1 MIHADQTVF
10 FWINGLAGHV
20 AWIDSV
26 VRILSC
32 DLFLPV
38 VTIIVLIAVWFS
50 GRNMADRSRNQY
62 GVMCSLAS
70 MGIANLLVFAVNN
83 ITPDD
88 AIRLRPF
95 ADYIVGDKVNLIFY
109 QPSDPSFPS
118 NAAAASFA
126 FAAGMWIYNRKL
138 GYLLSIPALIISFG
152 RIYMGVHYPLD
163 IIGGFALAIVATGI
177 VAAVMK
183 FGKPILDRLLKL
195 MRKAYLA

>member
-20 AWIDSV
+20 AWIDDV
-26 VRILSC
+26 IRILSC

-38 VTIIVLIAVWFS
+38 VTIIALIAVWFS
-50 GRNMADRSRNQY
+50 GRNTADRTRNQY

-70 MGIANLLVFAVNN
+70 MGIANLLIFICN
-83 ITPDD
+83 
-88 AIRLRPF
+88 AILNDRLRPF
-95 ADYIVGDKVNLIFY
+95 EAFPDKVHLIFY

-126 FAAGMWIYNRKL
+126 LATGIWVYNRKL

-163 IIGGFALAIVATGI
+163 IIGGFALAILATGI

-183 FGKPILDRLLKL
+183 LGRPILERVLMLL
-195 MRKAYLA
+195 RKVYLA

>member
-10 FWINGLAGHV
+10 FWINSLAGHV
-20 AWIDSV
+20 AWIDDV

-38 VTIIVLIAVWFS
+38 VTIVALVAVWFS

-70 MGIANLLVFAVNN
+70 MGIANLLVFIFNA
-83 ITPDD
+83 ILPD
-88 AIRLRPF
+88 RLRPF
-95 ADYIVGDKVNLIFY
+95 EAFPDKVHLIFY

-126 FAAGMWIYNRKL
+126 FAIGMWVYNRKL
-138 GYLLSIPALIISFG
+138 GYILSIPALIISFG

-163 IIGGFALAIVATGI
+163 ILGGFAIAILATGI
-177 VAAVMK
+177 VAAVLNL
-183 FGKPILDRLLKL
+183 GRPILNWFLKQ
-195 MRKAYLA
+195 MRKVYLA

>member
-20 AWIDSV
+20 AWNDEVI
-26 VRILSC
+26 RILSC

-38 VTIIVLIAVWFS
+38 VTIIALIAVWFS
-50 GRNMADRSRNQY
+50 GRNTAGRTRNQY

-70 MGIANLLVFAVNN
+70 MGIANLLIFICN
-83 ITPDD
+83 
-88 AIRLRPF
+88 AILNDRLRPF
-95 ADYIVGDKVNLIFY
+95 EAFPDKVHLIFY

-126 FAAGMWIYNRKL
+126 LATGIWVYNRKL

-163 IIGGFALAIVATGI
+163 IIGGFAVAIVATGI
-177 VAAVMK
+177 AVLAMK
-183 FGKPILDRLLKL
+183 LCRPIIERLVKL
-195 MRKAYLA
+195 MRKVYLA

>member
-20 AWIDSV
+20 AWIDAV

-38 VTIIVLIAVWFS
+38 VTIIALIAVWFS
-50 GRNMADRSRNQY
+50 GRNMADRTRNQY

-70 MGIANLLVFAVNN
+70 MGIANLLVFISNS
-83 ITPDD
+83 ISPD
-88 AIRLRPF
+88 RLRPF
-95 ADYIVGDKVNLIFY
+95 EAFPDKVHLIFY
-109 QPSDPSFPS
+109 PPSDPSFPS

-126 FAAGMWIYNRKL
+126 FAMGLWVYNRKL
-138 GYLLSIPALIISFG
+138 GYILFIPAIIISFG

-163 IIGGFALAIVATGI
+163 ILGGFILAIMATSI
-177 VAAVMK
+177 VAIVMK
-183 FGKPILDRLLKL
+183 LGKPILDRLLKF
-195 MRKAYLA
+195 MRKAYLS

>member
-1 MIHADQTVF
+1 MIHADQTLF

-20 AWIDSV
+20 AWIDAV

-38 VTIIVLIAVWFS
+38 VTIIALIAVWFS
-50 GRNMADRSRNQY
+50 GRNMEDRSRNQY

-70 MGIANLLVFAVNN
+70 MGIANLLVFILN
-83 ITPDD
+83 
-88 AIRLRPF
+88 AILHDRLRPF
-95 ADYIVGDKVNLIFY
+95 EAFPDKVHLIFY

-126 FAAGMWIYNRKL
+126 LATGIWVYNRKL

-163 IIGGFALAIVATGI
+163 IIGGFVVAIVATGI
-177 VAAVMK
+177 AVLAMK
-183 FGKPILDRLLKL
+183 LCRPIIERLVKL
-195 MRKAYLA
+195 MRKVYLA